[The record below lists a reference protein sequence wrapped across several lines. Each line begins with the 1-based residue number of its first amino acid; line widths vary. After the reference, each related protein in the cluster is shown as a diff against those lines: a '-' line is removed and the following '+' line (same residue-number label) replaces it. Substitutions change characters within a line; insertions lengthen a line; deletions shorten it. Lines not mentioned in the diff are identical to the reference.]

1 MSRPAFDTLKYT
13 QSLEESGVDRKQAEA
28 FAKAQKESLKE
39 LMEETLATKEDLQ
52 EVKSELKEDLLAVK
66 AELKEDLLAVKAEL
80 KSDLKNLV
88 TKEELTYKLKDL
100 ENRLTI
106 RLGVWMVGSLTVTT
120 GILGFL
126 MDWIVKGV
134 H

>member
-39 LMEETLATKEDLQ
+39 LMEETLATKDDLRI
-52 EVKSELKEDLLAVK
+52 V
-66 AELKEDLLAVKAEL
+66 
-80 KSDLKNLV
+80 
-88 TKEELTYKLKDL
+88 KEELRSEIRIFKDDLLK
-100 ENRLTI
+100 
-106 RLGVWMVGSLTVTT
+106 WMAIFHGLSISAIGLIM
-120 GILGFL
+120 GALKFF
-126 MDWIVKGV
+126 

>member
-66 AELKEDLLAVKAEL
+66 AELK
-80 KSDLKNLV
+80 SDLKNLV